1 MANSATDWDW
11 NRTALLSLAGVD
23 NPAGEL
29 GQGMKCFTLIFA
41 AILFS
46 TLSVRAE
53 PVSVDAITVV
63 DGDTIEIGSYR
74 YRLVGY
80 DTPEIKTRRRK
91 VTADERALA
100 MVAKERFTE
109 LLHSGPVDLVE
120 VVCSCPAKTIGIK
133 KCNYG
138 RKCGRLT
145 LNGKNIGEMLIGEEL
160 AQLFV
165 CWETSCPEMPDWPKI
180 IEKQFPSG
188 RAL

>member
-1 MANSATDWDW
+1 MASSATDWDW

-29 GQGMKCFTLIFA
+29 GWGMKWFTLIFA

-63 DGDTIEIGSYR
+63 DGDTVGVGGYR
-74 YRLVGY
+74 CRLVGY

-100 MVAKERFTE
+100 IVAKDRFTE
-109 LLHSGPVDLVE
+109 LLHSGPLDLVE
-120 VVCSCPAKTIGIK
+120 VVCSCPAKTIGTK

-138 RKCGRLT
+138 RKCGVLKINGTDVGVT
-145 LNGKNIGEMLIGEEL
+145 LIAEEL
-160 AQLFV
+160 AVPFV
-165 CWETSCPEMPDWPKI
+165 CSETRCPPMPKWSKI
-180 IEKQFPSG
+180 IKSQFPSG
-188 RAL
+188 RSE

>member
-160 AQLFV
+160 AQLLV